1 MFEYAGRTAHI
12 TKEDGVLYYLDIDNG
27 EWRWED
33 WMFDPGYNPAVEPLS
48 AIDAI
53 IAMVRGKETLYD
65 EEGRKHFFEEDKG
78 DRRHGR
84 LVFLNEDGIAET
96 ACTFTGLCRRQEK
109 RKRDMTRWE
118 ILAWANSD
126 ESRGWF
132 VRGIYIANTE
142 ARACLHEWQLPQ
154 LFRYDTSESF
164 LDVGVYEYQRAR
176 LLPDLS
182 GIDESTICGFE
193 AEE

>member
-1 MFEYAGRTAHI
+1 MFEYAGRTARI
-12 TKEDGVLYYLDIDNG
+12 TRLSDGGYRLDIDNG
-27 EWRWED
+27 EWHWED
-33 WMFDPGYNPAVEPLS
+33 WMFDPDYNPAVEPLS

-53 IAMVRGKETLYD
+53 IAMARGKETLYD
-65 EEGRKHFFEEDKG
+65 EEGRKHFFEEDKS
-78 DRRHGR
+78 DRRYGR

-109 RKRDMTRWE
+109 RTRDRTRWE
-118 ILAWANSD
+118 ILAWANSE
-126 ESRGWF
+126 ESRGWVVNF
-132 VRGIYIANTE
+132 DNSDWVS
-142 ARACLHEWQLPQ
+142 PQ
-154 LFRYDTSESF
+154 CRSYSGELKNYR
-164 LDVGVYEYQRAR
+164 RAR